1 MNGPDST
8 GTAYGGKLVHVVVER
23 WGGREVEIVEHPG
36 SVAVVPVDRNGRVV
50 LVRQFRAPARTVLL
64 ELPAGK
70 LEPGEDPLAC
80 ARRELVEECGLH
92 GGEWS
97 ALARFWTSPGFLREE
112 MHLFLAEG
120 VEEGEPAQDEDE
132 QIELVRWPVAEIGQR
147 LGELEDG
154 KTLAGLALYLRGR

>member
-1 MNGPDST
+1 
-8 GTAYGGKLVHVVVER
+8 
-23 WGGREVEIVEHPG
+23 
-36 SVAVVPVDRNGRVV
+36 
-50 LVRQFRAPARTVLL
+50 
-64 ELPAGK
+64 
-70 LEPGEDPLAC
+70 
-80 ARRELVEECGLH
+80 
-92 GGEWS
+92 
-97 ALARFWTSPGFLREE
+97 